1 MSIKYRILFARTDK
15 LGDFMLTWPA
25 LSDVRVALPNSQIDV
40 LVAPS
45 VAEIARACPY
55 ADNVIVDGG
64 TSVWALTKL
73 LKGNFYDVAV
83 AFFSSARVSIAFWS
97 AGIAYRLAPATKLH
111 QFLFNH
117 RLKQRRSHSLKPE
130 YEYNRDLIQQLL
142 ADHGIASPKPLPGP
156 PFWRLQPEDLK
167 RTANQL
173 VEAYSISKD
182 ACLVIVH
189 PGSGGSARNLS
200 IQQYAELVN
209 SLESD
214 RPLFILITAG
224 PGESDQA
231 SALCKRIAKHAAA
244 VHESTDGLV
253 AFAHVIAQAKLFISG
268 STGPLHIAGALDI
281 PTLAFYPRR
290 RSSTSLRWQ
299 TTNLG
304 ENRLAFSPPNTADE
318 LDMQAID
325 INAAAKVASQQFLS
339 RVKPH
344 E

>member
-1 MSIKYRILFARTDK
+1 
-15 LGDFMLTWPA
+15 MLTWAA
-25 LSDVRVALPNSQIDV
+25 LADARAALPDAQVDV
-40 LVAPS
+40 LVAPA
-45 VAEIARACPY
+45 VAEIAQACPY
-55 ADNVIVDGG
+55 VDNVLVDPDG
-64 TSVWALTKL
+64 TVSALTRP
-73 LKGNFYDVAV
+73 LKENSYDAAV
-83 AFFSSARVSIAFWS
+83 VLFSTARIAQALWR
-97 AGIAYRLAPATKLH
+97 AGIPYRLAPATKLH
-111 QFLFNH
+111 QFFFNH
-117 RLKQRRSHSLKPE
+117 RLKQRRSQSLKPE

-142 ADHGIASPKPLPGP
+142 ADHGIAQPVPLPRP
-156 PFWRLQPEDLK
+156 PFWKLPPEAQKD
-167 RTANQL
+167 TANQL
-173 VEAYSISKD
+173 VEAYGIKKD
-182 ACLVIVH
+182 ARLVIIH

-253 AFAHVIAQAKLFISG
+253 AFAHIIAQAKVFISG
-268 STGPLHIAGALDI
+268 STGPLHIAGALDT

-290 RSSTSLRWQ
+290 RSATALRWQ
-299 TTNLG
+299 TTNLM

-325 INAAAKVASQQFLS
+325 INAAAKVASKQFLS
-339 RVKPH
+339 RVKPN

>member
-1 MSIKYRILFARTDK
+1 
-15 LGDFMLTWPA
+15 MLTWPA
-25 LSDVRVALPNSQIDV
+25 LADARAALPDAQVDV
-40 LVAPS
+40 LVAPA
-45 VAEIARACPY
+45 VAEIAQACPY
-55 ADNVIVDGG
+55 VDNVLVDPDG
-64 TSVWALTKL
+64 TVGALARP
-73 LKGNFYDVAV
+73 LKENSYDAAV
-83 AFFSSARVSIAFWS
+83 VLFSTARVAQALWM
-97 AGIAYRLAPATKLH
+97 AGIPYRLAPATKLH
-111 QFLFNH
+111 QFLFKH
-117 RLKQRRSHSLKPE
+117 RLKQRRSHSSKPE
-130 YEYNRDLIQQLL
+130 YEYNRDLVQQLL
-142 ADHGIASPKPLPGP
+142 LDHGIASPKPMPGP
-156 PFWRLQPEDLK
+156 PFWRLQPENLK
-167 RTANQL
+167 RTSNQL
-173 VEAYSISKD
+173 VEAYSIKKD

-209 SLESD
+209 ELKSD
-214 RPLFILITAG
+214 QPLFVLVTAG
-224 PGESDQA
+224 PNETEQA
-231 SALCKRIAKHAAA
+231 SALCKRITKHAAA

-339 RVKPH
+339 RVKPN